1 MEPELAARAAPAA
14 AALEEQQQRPDERSV
29 ECALPGVQGAVRY
42 EERYIAMPRA
52 PAGAYLA
59 CRVFAGAS
67 ERKFSLQPPPVVVYV
82 HPWAVMGGAQEM
94 LLRRAALLA
103 REQCLRVVTV
113 DLRGAGGSRGA
124 TASLRGGPEVEDVRA
139 VLALARQV

>member
-1 MEPELAARAAPAA
+1 
-14 AALEEQQQRPDERSV
+14 
-29 ECALPGVQGAVRY
+29 
-42 EERYIAMPRA
+42 MPRA

-59 CRVFAGAS
+59 CRVFAEAS
-67 ERKFSLQPPPVVVYV
+67 ERRVSAARAPRGEQDGEREAHPPVVVYI

-103 REQCLRVVTV
+103 REQCLCVVTV

>member
-1 MEPELAARAAPAA
+1 
-14 AALEEQQQRPDERSV
+14 
-29 ECALPGVQGAVRY
+29 
-42 EERYIAMPRA
+42 MPRA

-59 CRVFAGAS
+59 CRVFAEAS
-67 ERKFSLQPPPVVVYV
+67 ERRVSAPVVVYI

>member
-1 MEPELAARAAPAA
+1 
-14 AALEEQQQRPDERSV
+14 
-29 ECALPGVQGAVRY
+29 
-42 EERYIAMPRA
+42 MPRA

-59 CRVFAGAS
+59 CRVFAEAS
-67 ERKFSLQPPPVVVYV
+67 ERRVSAARAPRGEQDGERDAQPPVVVYI

>member
-1 MEPELAARAAPAA
+1 
-14 AALEEQQQRPDERSV
+14 
-29 ECALPGVQGAVRY
+29 
-42 EERYIAMPRA
+42 MPRA

-59 CRVFAGAS
+59 CRVFAEAS
-67 ERKFSLQPPPVVVYV
+67 ERRVSPSNPPVVVYV

-103 REQCLRVVTV
+103 REQCLCVVTV